1 MNVKAWSGR
10 NISFFLKRNLLI
22 TPSLLI
28 FNKVNTN
35 LRSSL
40 LMDKLSNSALV
51 LFSGGQDSTTCLYWT
66 KKRFERVEAVGFNYG
81 QKHEVELQQAALIA
95 KSAHVPFHVL
105 NIKGVLHGSAL
116 LEFDKD
122 VSAQHELNVHLPA
135 SFVPGRNAVFL
146 TLAASFAFSR
156 QMYDIVGGMCQTDF
170 SGYPDCR
177 RVFIDSMQT
186 TMSLA
191 LEQDIRIHTP
201 LMYLT
206 KAETW
211 KLAYELG
218 ILNVVRDL
226 SHTDYNGDRTTY
238 NEWGY
243 GKLDNPASILRA
255 KGYEEAKLNGWL
267 G

>member
-1 MNVKAWSGR
+1 MH
-10 NISFFLKRNLLI
+10 
-22 TPSLLI
+22 
-28 FNKVNTN
+28 
-35 LRSSL
+35 
-40 LMDKLSNSALV
+40 SALV
-51 LFSGGQDSTTCLYWT
+51 LFSGGQDSTTCLYWA
-66 KKRFERVEAVGFNYG
+66 KQQFASVQALGFKYN
-81 QKHEVELQQAALIA
+81 QKHEVELKQAAIIA
-95 KSAHVPFHVL
+95 QKAGVPFKIMNL
-105 NIKGVLHGSAL
+105 EGMLQGSAL
-116 LEFDKD
+116 TEHHKD
-122 VSAQHELNVHLPA
+122 VSAQHELNNELPA

-146 TLAASFAFSR
+146 TVAISHAYTLGIT
-156 QMYDIVGGMCQTDF
+156 DVVGGMCQTDY

-177 RVFIDSMQT
+177 RVFVDSLQT

-191 LEQDIRIHTP
+191 LEKDVRIHTP

-218 ILNVVRDL
+218 ILDVVRDL
-226 SHTDYNGDRTTY
+226 SHTDYNGDRSTY

-255 KGYEEAKLNGWL
+255 KGYNEAKEKGWL